1 MFVQKKKKENEKIT
15 QEKPRKYPTQTNKIQ
30 NKKQTNKI
38 PKQTPP
44 PI

>member
-1 MFVQKKKKENEKIT
+1 MFVQKKKEMKKNS
-15 QEKPRKYPTQTNKIQ
+15 RKYPTQTNKIQ